1 MKSAAEPQIIGA
13 LIVPFV
19 FLEVSAIFWGGPSK
33 ISFVIG
39 CAQKRRFGVIWRHTK
54 TLKDEWNPLRT
65 QNDWR
70 LNGEFRFPRGKRHF
84 FEAPSKISFVFLVS
98 DFRDFGTFWSKS
110 QFLERCVWG
119 TLWRRCGKLWGV
131 FGKLWGVLWGRLW
144 EALGSRKN
152 YITIKHNS
160 RSTEGQYY
168 IAYSI

>member
-13 LIVPFV
+13 LMVTVV
-19 FLEVSAIFWGGPSK
+19 FPRGKRHFCEGPSK

-65 QNDWR
+65 PNDWR
-70 LNGEFRFPRGKRHF
+70 LNGEFCFPGSKRHF

-110 QFLERCVWG
+110 QFLERCVRG

-131 FGKLWGVLWGRLW
+131 FGKLWGALWGRLW

-152 YITIKHNS
+152 YITTKHNS
-160 RSTEGQYY
+160 R
-168 IAYSI
+168 